1 DRVVATGGRLMVRSA
16 GGSVYPLLRTSRLFD
31 VSDPAVS
38 YDGRR
43 VAFAATVAPDSA
55 WRIWTVG
62 RDGAGLAPL
71 TRTDRIMDLA
81 RFGAAAARFVRYDD
95 FDPAWL
101 PDGRIVFASTRYPQV
116 AEEGEVLASN
126 LFVVG
131 ATGAGSRESP
141 RSATAPRS
149 RASIRAPVRSCSPA
163 GGATAFC
170 RATRFRAAS
179 RPTARWRCRR
189 LRSTCGRRWSS
200 PRSVSLRCLSSVSL
214 V

>member
-62 RDGAGLAPL
+62 RDGTGLAPL
-71 TRTDRIMDLA
+71 TRTDRTLDLA
-81 RFGAAAARFVRYDD
+81 RFGTAAGRFVRYDD
-95 FDPAWL
+95 FDPVWL

-131 ATGAGSRESP
+131 ADGRRLARITSERNGAEEPSVDPRTGQ
-141 RSATAPRS
+141 
-149 RASIRAPVRSCSPA
+149 IV
-163 GGATAFC
+163 F
-170 RATRFRAAS
+170 
-179 RPTARWRCRR
+179 ARW
-189 LRSTCGRRWSS
+189 WSNRFLPS
-200 PRSVSLRCLSSVSL
+200 DQVPSGITTDRA
-214 V
+214 